1 MIVSTKGRFALR
13 LMVDLAQHA
22 EEEKCSLKEIAERQ
36 DLPLKYLE
44 QIVAMLNKAGLIRS
58 TRGYRGGY
66 HLNKPAADYT
76 AGEILRATEGSM
88 LVLPCLDGEQP
99 PCEQRG
105 TCVTLPFWSG
115 LQNAIDSYMDSVS
128 LEDLILQYEEAS
140 AEGEHYVL

>member
-22 EEEKCSLKEIAERQ
+22 GEEKCSLKEIAERQ
-36 DLPLKYLE
+36 GLSLKYLE

-66 HLNKPAADYT
+66 HLNKPASDYT
-76 AGEILRATEGSM
+76 AGEILRATEGNM
-88 LVLPCLDGEQP
+88 LVLPCLDEDQP
-99 PCEQRG
+99 PCEERRS
-105 TCVTLPFWSG
+105 CVTLPFWSG

-128 LEDLILQYEEAS
+128 LEDLIKQFEIS
-140 AEGEHYVL
+140 SKEGSYVL